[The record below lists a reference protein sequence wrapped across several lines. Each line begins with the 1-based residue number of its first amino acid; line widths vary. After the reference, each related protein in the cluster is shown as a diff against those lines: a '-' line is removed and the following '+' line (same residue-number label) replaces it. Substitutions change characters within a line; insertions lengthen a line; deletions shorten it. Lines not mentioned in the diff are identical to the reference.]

1 MGDQLADLVFADA
14 VAERSL
20 EITTQLVL
28 AAKRDEG
35 WYSDQTAI
43 ALREAGAFPNLP
55 INYLLGKLERAL
67 AEPSNTV
74 EKLLRRP
81 GSGLVL
87 SLDKF
92 FQALSHSEDGRVS

>member
-20 EITTQLVL
+20 EITTQLIL

-35 WYSDQTAI
+35 CCSDQTAI
-43 ALREAGAFPNLP
+43 ALREAGAFPNLL

-74 EKLLRRP
+74 GKTAASARKRV
-81 GSGLVL
+81 GS
-87 SLDKF
+87 
-92 FQALSHSEDGRVS
+92 ATR

>member
-14 VAERSL
+14 AAERPL
-20 EITTQLVL
+20 EITTQLAL
-28 AAKRDEG
+28 AAKREG
-35 WYSDQTAI
+35 CYSDQTAI

-74 EKLLRRP
+74 EELLRRP

-92 FQALSHSEDGRVS
+92 FQALSHSEDGRMS

>member
-20 EITTQLVL
+20 EITTQLIL
-28 AAKRDEG
+28 AANRDEG
-35 WYSDQTAI
+35 CCSDQTAI
-43 ALREAGAFPNLP
+43 ALREAGAFPHLP